1 MGVQDFEPVIGLE
14 VHAQLKT
21 ATKLFCSCR
30 NTFGEAPNTHT
41 CPICLG
47 HPGVLPVLNRRAVE
61 LAVKLGLALGATIR
75 PKSVFA
81 RKNYFYPDLPKGYQ
95 ISQFDLPI
103 CEGGKIPVGD
113 RAFGLTRIHM
123 EEDAGKLLHE
133 GPGVTAGTSAVD
145 FNRSSV
151 PLVEIVGEPELRS
164 AADAKAYLE
173 ALHRIVVYL
182 DVCDGNMEEGSFRCD
197 ANVSVRPKGQEK
209 FGTRIELKNLN
220 SFHNVEKAI
229 EYEIERQVAE
239 LEGGGKIT
247 QETRNWN
254 ADKKQSFAMRS
265 KEEAHDYRYFPDPD
279 LIPLQIPL
287 ELVERVRASLPELP
301 TAKVERYKRELGL
314 SQYDADVLAS
324 DAAKARYYE
333 AVLAKGADAKQAAN
347 WVSGDLFALMKDGTP
362 IADVKVTPD
371 ALATLIARIATG
383 AISGKQAKDVLA
395 ELYANGGNPD
405 AIIAAKGM
413 VQISDSAV
421 LGKIVDEVIAANPAQ
436 VAKYQGGDQRILGF
450 FIGQCMKASGGKA
463 NPKLLDEIVRSK
475 LG

>member
-1 MGVQDFEPVIGLE
+1 
-14 VHAQLKT
+14 
-21 ATKLFCSCR
+21 
-30 NTFGEAPNTHT
+30 
-41 CPICLG
+41 
-47 HPGVLPVLNRRAVE
+47 
-61 LAVKLGLALGATIR
+61 
-75 PKSVFA
+75 
-81 RKNYFYPDLPKGYQ
+81 
-95 ISQFDLPI
+95 
-103 CEGGKIPVGD
+103 
-113 RAFGLTRIHM
+113 M

-239 LEGGGKIT
+239 IEGGGKIT